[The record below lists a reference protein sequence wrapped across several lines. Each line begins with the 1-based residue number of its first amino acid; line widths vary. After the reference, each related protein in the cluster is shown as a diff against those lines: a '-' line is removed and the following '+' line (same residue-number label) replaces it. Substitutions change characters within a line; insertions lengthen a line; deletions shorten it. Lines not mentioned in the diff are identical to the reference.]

1 MIRSFLITLKQN
13 LIYVVIASLVGGL
26 AFGQIAGG
34 DIKSL
39 LRSAVVPV
47 LFLMIYPMMINID
60 LREILYVRT
69 HAKVV
74 SLSLLLNFVFA
85 PLVAVGLG
93 RLFFAG
99 SVGYTIGLYF
109 IALIPSS
116 GMTAA
121 WTGLAGG
128 DLESALVAM
137 SVNLL
142 AAIAIL
148 PAYLSL
154 LIPGSVGFEPTALYR
169 QLATVIV
176 GPMVAGTVTRWWLL
190 RRYDPA
196 GLKRLKPV
204 FGGLSSL
211 GVMLIVFIA
220 MTMRSASILA
230 DPVTS
235 ATTVVPLLGF
245 YAVIL
250 AVGAGLGRLLLSDE
264 LGISLV
270 YVTSMRNLSIA
281 VAIVVASDSLPTEAV
296 LPIALAYIIQPPLG
310 AMYMHYRRDVVEE
323 GLSISQ
329 AVAGMI

>member
-1 MIRSFLITLKQN
+1 MIRSLLVGLKGN

-26 AFGQIAGG
+26 AFGQVAGAG
-34 DIKSL
+34 IKSL
-39 LRSAVVPV
+39 VQAAVVPV

-60 LREILYVRT
+60 LREILNVRT

-74 SLSLLLNFVFA
+74 GLTLLLNFVFA
-85 PLVAVGLG
+85 PLLAVGLA
-93 RLFFAG
+93 RLFFDG
-99 SVGYTIGLYF
+99 SVSYAVGLYF

-148 PAYLSL
+148 PAYLSV

-176 GPMVAGTVTRWWLL
+176 GPMAAGTVTRWWLL
-190 RRYDPA
+190 RKYDMD
-196 GLKRLKPV
+196 GFNRLKPV

-211 GVMLIVFIA
+211 GVMFIVFIA
-220 MTMRSASILA
+220 MTMRSATILS
-230 DPVTS
+230 DPITS
-235 ATTVVPLLGF
+235 AITIVPLIGF
-245 YAVIL
+245 YAGIL
-250 AVGAGLGRLLLSDE
+250 AVGTVLGRLLLSTD
-264 LGISLV
+264 LAISLV

-310 AMYMHYRRDVVEE
+310 AVYMHYRRDVVDQ
-323 GLSISQ
+323 GLSVRQ
-329 AVAGMI
+329 VVANLV

>member
-1 MIRSFLITLKQN
+1 MIRSYLIALKQN

-26 AFGQIAGG
+26 AFGQVAGPG
-34 DIKSL
+34 TKGL
-39 LRSAVVPV
+39 LKTAVVPV

-60 LREILYVRT
+60 LREILHVRT

-74 SLSLLLNFVFA
+74 ALTLLLNFGFA
-85 PLVAVGLG
+85 PLLAVGLG

-148 PAYLSL
+148 PAYLSV

-176 GPMVAGTVTRWWLL
+176 GPMVAGTITRSVIL
-190 RRYDPA
+190 RRYDTD

-204 FGGLSSL
+204 FGGVSSL

-220 MTMRSASILA
+220 MTMRSTAILS

-235 ATTVVPLLGF
+235 ATTVVPLLAF

-310 AMYMHYRRDVVEE
+310 AVYMHYRRDVVDQ
-323 GLSISQ
+323 GLSIRQ
-329 AVAGMI
+329 AVANMV

>member
-1 MIRSFLITLKQN
+1 MIRSFLIGLKKN
-13 LIYVVIASLVGGL
+13 LIYVVVASLVGGL
-26 AFGQIAGG
+26 AFGQVAGPG
-34 DIKSL
+34 TKGL
-39 LRSAVVPV
+39 LQSAVVPV

-60 LREILYVRT
+60 LREILHVRT

-74 SLSLLLNFVFA
+74 GLSLLLNFVFA
-85 PLVAVGLG
+85 PLLAVGLA

-99 SVGYTIGLYF
+99 SVGYTVGLYF
-109 IALIPSS
+109 IALIPAS

-148 PAYLSL
+148 PAYLSV

-176 GPMVAGTVTRWWLL
+176 APMAAGTVTRWWLL
-190 RRYDPA
+190 RRYEMA

-220 MTMRSASILA
+220 MTMRSASILS

-235 ATTVVPLLGF
+235 ATTIIPLLGF
-245 YAVIL
+245 YAGIL
-250 AVGAGLGRLLLSDE
+250 AVGAGLGRLLLSTE

-310 AMYMHYRRDVVEE
+310 AVYMHYRRDVVDQ
-323 GLSISQ
+323 GLSVRQ
-329 AVAGMI
+329 AVANMV